1 MSRVYNF
8 SPGPCTLP
16 LPALEKAQAEFVD
29 YNGTGMSIIESSH
42 RGAEFKD
49 VHAEAKALMRRVM
62 GIPDNY
68 HILFLGG
75 GASLQFTMI
84 PQNFIP
90 AGGSADYINTG
101 TWSKKAIKEASIV
114 AEANVAATSEAD
126 NFNWIPAQ
134 DELQLDPEAAYLHFT
149 SNNTIFGTEFHKFPE
164 TDKPLICDMSSD
176 IMSRPIDVSKF
187 AMIYAGAQ
195 KNLGPAGVTVVI
207 IRDDFAKTANSGL
220 PTMLAYD
227 THIDKDSMF
236 NTPPAYGIYIIKLVQ
251 EWIVE
256 QGGLEAIEAVN
267 RQKAEL
273 LYGAIDNSGGYYRG
287 TARGDSRSRMNVT
300 IRLSSEELEKKF
312 IAEAATI
319 GLNGLK
325 GHRSVGGIR
334 VSMYNAM
341 PLAGIEKLVG
351 FMDKFKAA
359 NQ

>member
-29 YNGTGMSIIESSH
+29 YNSTGMSIIESSH

-101 TWSKKAIKEASIV
+101 TWAKKAIKEANIV
-114 AEANVAATSEAD
+114 AKGNVAATSEAD
-126 NFNWIPAQ
+126 NFNWIPVQ

-207 IRDDFAKTANSGL
+207 IRDDFARTANSGL

-273 LYGAIDNSGGYYRG
+273 LYGAIDTSDGYYRG
-287 TARGDSRSRMNVT
+287 TARTDSRSRMNVT
-300 IRLSSEELEKKF
+300 IRLASEELEKKF
-312 IAEAATI
+312 IAEAAEI

-351 FMDKFKAA
+351 FMEKFKAE
-359 NQ
+359 N

>member
-1 MSRVYNF
+1 
-8 SPGPCTLP
+8 
-16 LPALEKAQAEFVD
+16 
-29 YNGTGMSIIESSH
+29 
-42 RGAEFKD
+42 
-49 VHAEAKALMRRVM
+49 M

-101 TWSKKAIKEASIV
+101 TWAKKAIKEANIV
-114 AEANVAATSEAD
+114 AKGNVAATSEAD
-126 NFNWIPAQ
+126 NFNWIPVQ

-207 IRDDFAKTANSGL
+207 IRDDFARTANSGL

-273 LYGAIDNSGGYYRG
+273 LYGAIDTSDGYYRG
-287 TARGDSRSRMNVT
+287 TARTDSRSRMNVT
-300 IRLSSEELEKKF
+300 IRLASEELEKKF
-312 IAEAATI
+312 IAEAAEI

-351 FMDKFKAA
+351 FMEKFKAE
-359 NQ
+359 N

>member
-49 VHAEAKALMRRVM
+49 VHAEAKALMRKVM

-75 GASLQFTMI
+75 GASFQFTMI

-101 TWSKKAIKEASIV
+101 TWSKKAIKEANIV
-114 AEANVAATSEAD
+114 AKANVAATSEAD

-134 DELQLDPEAAYLHFT
+134 DELQLDPNAAYLHFT

-251 EWIVE
+251 EWMLA

-273 LYGAIDNSGGYYRG
+273 LYGAIDNSDGYYRG
-287 TARGDSRSRMNVT
+287 TAREDSRSRMNVT

-312 IAEAATI
+312 ITEAAEI

-341 PLAGIEKLVG
+341 PLAGIEKMVV
-351 FMDKFKAA
+351 FMEQFKAA
-359 NQ
+359 N

>member
-42 RGAEFKD
+42 RGAEFKE
-49 VHAEAKALMRRVM
+49 VHAEAKALMRKVM

-75 GASLQFTMI
+75 GASFQFTMI

-101 TWSKKAIKEASIV
+101 TWSKKAIKEANIV
-114 AEANVAATSEAD
+114 AKANVVATSEAD
-126 NFNWIPAQ
+126 NFNWIPVQ

-176 IMSRPIDVSKF
+176 IVSRPIDVSKF

-267 RQKAEL
+267 SQKAEL
-273 LYGAIDNSGGYYRG
+273 LYGTIDNSDGYYRG
-287 TARGDSRSRMNVT
+287 TARVDSRSHMNVT
-300 IRLSSEELEKKF
+300 IRLNSEELEKKF
-312 IAEAATI
+312 IAEAAEN

-351 FMDKFKAA
+351 FMAQFKA
-359 NQ
+359 NN